1 MLGAEREVR
10 CREET
15 VASNLERGP
24 MGTTA
29 SAKDTRHASLP
40 KVSTWKRPG
49 VQKIRSSS
57 LLCWDKT
64 PRGLSLLALVESK
77 YSCPRNFMV
86 VIQGLRK
93 RDHIPRG
100 TRNCKPPGKKLKRD
114 GKEVED
120 CQGPLAVTSE
130 APTQCREFAKGSPKA
145 TWDGAQKGQCFSP
158 SAEDRTQG
166 SFLAPN

>member
-1 MLGAEREVR
+1 MPGAEREVR

-24 MGTTA
+24 MGTMA

-40 KVSTWKRPG
+40 KVSAWKRPG
-49 VQKIRSSS
+49 IQKIRSSS

-64 PRGLSLLALVESK
+64 PQGLSLLALVESK

-93 RDHIPRG
+93 WDHIPETANPQGRSSREMG
-100 TRNCKPPGKKLKRD
+100 RKLRIAK
-114 GKEVED
+114 V
-120 CQGPLAVTSE
+120 PL
-130 APTQCREFAKGSPKA
+130 
-145 TWDGAQKGQCFSP
+145 
-158 SAEDRTQG
+158 
-166 SFLAPN
+166 L